1 MDLPLSEGE
10 LTPCLFDHVVCG
22 PLGEHPEQMPYP
34 GGNRAYPVHPPLLCR
49 LGIVL
54 PWAATAVVFDVDD
67 DIDVDVDVEVDVEVE
82 VEPGFTPLLCM
93 GVEADPPQLTNV
105 RVTKVSIQIFTRNS
119 PALISKPGVSAPAN
133 AKNML

>member
-1 MDLPLSEGE
+1 MLLSLSVIPCEEKSLIRWLFQSASEYVVLPPISNCMDLPLSEGE

-54 PWAATAVVFDVDD
+54 PWAATVVVFDVDD
-67 DIDVDVDVEVDVEVE
+67 DIDVDVDVEVDVGVE
-82 VEPGFTPLLCM
+82 VEPGF
-93 GVEADPPQLTNV
+93 
-105 RVTKVSIQIFTRNS
+105 R
-119 PALISKPGVSAPAN
+119 
-133 AKNML
+133 